1 MTLIHKH
8 RHGPVELWT
17 LERADRLNALPDPE
31 DGEAFAAACESVN
44 ADREVR
50 CVVLTGAGRA
60 FSAGGDLKAMKER
73 RDLFEGTGAEIR
85 ERYRRVVHRIVRSL
99 YGLEV
104 PLVAAVNGP
113 AMGLGCDIAG
123 LADIRIASET
133 ASFGVPFLKLGIL
146 PGDGGA
152 WLMPRNV
159 GYARAA
165 EMLFTARTLD
175 ARTALEWGL
184 INRVVPAGQLMD
196 EALKTAAE
204 IAAQAPHALRM
215 TKALLRQ
222 GRDATFDQILE
233 MTASMQALA
242 HLTDDHAEGV
252 AAVLEKRP
260 ADFTGRES
268 LVLSWPPPGG
278 PGRAWSGRRGRRRRP
293 RVGRRRSGRASCT

>member
-1 MTLIHKH
+1 MTLIHIE
-8 RHGPVELWT
+8 RRGPIALWT
-17 LERADRLNALPDPE
+17 LDRAERLNALPDLA
-31 DGEAFAAACESVN
+31 DGEAFAAACEAVN
-44 ADREVR
+44 ADRDVR

-60 FSAGGDLKAMKER
+60 FSAGGDLRAMQDR
-73 RDLFEGTGAEIR
+73 RDLFAGAGTDIR

-123 LADIRIASET
+123 LADIRIASEA

-165 EMLFTARTLD
+165 ELLFTGRTLD
-175 ARTALEWGL
+175 AQTALEWGL
-184 INRVVPAGQLMD
+184 VNRVVPAEALLD
-196 EALKTAAE
+196 EAFVTATQ
-204 IAAQAPHALRM
+204 IAAQAPNALRM

-222 GRDATFDQILE
+222 SRDATFDQILE
-233 MTASMQALA
+233 MTAAMQALA

-252 AAVLEKRP
+252 NAVLEKRP
-260 ADFTGRES
+260 ADFKGR
-268 LVLSWPPPGG
+268 
-278 PGRAWSGRRGRRRRP
+278 
-293 RVGRRRSGRASCT
+293 

>member
-1 MTLIHKH
+1 MSLIQIE
-8 RHGPVELWT
+8 RRGPIELWT
-17 LERADRLNALPDPE
+17 LNRPERLNALPDLG
-31 DGEAFAAACESVN
+31 DGNAFASACEAVN
-44 ADREVR
+44 VDQSVR

-60 FSAGGDLKAMKER
+60 FSAGGDLKAMQGR
-73 RDLFEGTGAEIR
+73 SDLFEGSGAEIR

-104 PLVAAVNGP
+104 PLIAAVNGP

-123 LADIRIASET
+123 LADLRIASDA

-146 PGDGGA
+146 PGDGGT

-159 GYARAA
+159 GYARSA
-165 EMLFTARTLD
+165 ELLFTSRTLD
-175 ARTALEWGL
+175 AATALEWGL
-184 INRVVPAGQLMD
+184 VNRVVPADALMT
-196 EALKTAAE
+196 EAMAMAE
-204 IAAQAPHALRM
+204 TVAAQAPQALRM

-233 MTASMQALA
+233 MTAAMQALA

-260 ADFTGRES
+260 ADFTGR
-268 LVLSWPPPGG
+268 
-278 PGRAWSGRRGRRRRP
+278 
-293 RVGRRRSGRASCT
+293 

>member
-1 MTLIHKH
+1 MTLIRKD
-8 RHGPVELWT
+8 RRGPVELWT
-17 LERADRLNALPDPE
+17 LERPDRLNALPDLE
-31 DGEAFAAACESVN
+31 DGDAFAAACEAVN
-44 ADREVR
+44 ADPEVR

-73 RDLFEGTGAEIR
+73 RDLFQGTGAEIR

-123 LADIRIASET
+123 LADIRIASE
-133 ASFGVPFLKLGIL
+133 AAAFGVPFLKLGIL

-165 EMLFTARTLD
+165 EMLFTARVLD
-175 ARTALEWGL
+175 ARTALDWGL
-184 INRVVPAGQLMD
+184 VNRVVPAERLMD
-196 EALKTAAE
+196 EALATAAE

-233 MTASMQALA
+233 MTAAMQALA

-252 AAVLEKRP
+252 SSVLEKRP
-260 ADFTGRES
+260 ADFTGR
-268 LVLSWPPPGG
+268 
-278 PGRAWSGRRGRRRRP
+278 
-293 RVGRRRSGRASCT
+293 

>member
-1 MTLIHKH
+1 MTLIH
-8 RHGPVELWT
+8 RERRGPVELWT

-31 DGEAFAAACESVN
+31 DGEAFASACASVN

-60 FSAGGDLKAMKER
+60 FSAGGDLKAMRDR
-73 RDLFEGTGAEIR
+73 RDLFEGSGADIR
-85 ERYRRVVHRIVRSL
+85 DNYRTVVHRIVRSL

-123 LADIRIASET
+123 LADIRIASEA

-175 ARTALEWGL
+175 AKTALEWGL
-184 INRVVPAGQLMD
+184 VNRVVPSERLMD
-196 EALKTAAE
+196 EALETAAE
-204 IAAQAPHALRM
+204 IASRAPHALRM

-233 MTASMQALA
+233 MTAAMQALA
-242 HLTDDHAEGV
+242 HLTDDHLEGV
-252 AAVLEKRP
+252 SSVLEKRP
-260 ADFTGRES
+260 ADFTGR
-268 LVLSWPPPGG
+268 
-278 PGRAWSGRRGRRRRP
+278 
-293 RVGRRRSGRASCT
+293 

>member
-1 MTLIHKH
+1 MTLIHTE
-8 RHGPVELWT
+8 RRGDIELWT
-17 LERADRLNALPDPE
+17 LSRPDRLNALPDPE
-31 DGEAFAAACESVN
+31 DGSAFAAACDAVN
-44 ADREVR
+44 ADTTVR

-60 FSAGGDLKAMKER
+60 FSAGGDLKAMRDR
-73 RDLFEGTGAEIR
+73 RDLFAGSGAEIR

-104 PLVAAVNGP
+104 PLIAAVNGP

-175 ARTALEWGL
+175 ARTAMEWGL
-184 INRVVPAGQLMD
+184 VSRVVAPERLMD
-196 EALKTAAE
+196 EAME
-204 IAAQAPHALRM
+204 IAGEVATQAPQALRM

-242 HLTDDHAEGV
+242 HLTSDHLEGV
-252 AAVLEKRP
+252 TAVLEKRAP
-260 ADFTGRES
+260 DFEGR
-268 LVLSWPPPGG
+268 
-278 PGRAWSGRRGRRRRP
+278 
-293 RVGRRRSGRASCT
+293 